1 MFKPSAE
8 LCGFR
13 CPERLAQLDTN
24 TDLGADI
31 RRELIAEAASRMS
44 AMVVAGHCSGWC
56 SKEKEMPKTEGT
68 QVSLTTGAINGEPG
82 LLTFNP
88 DTNRFI
94 MKKMRQD

>member
-24 TDLGADI
+24 SSLDVDK
-31 RRELIAEAASRMS
+31 RRGLIAEVVSRIG
-44 AMVVAGHCSGWC
+44 AMVVEGRCSGWC

-88 DTNRFI
+88 DTHRFI

>member
-8 LCGFR
+8 LCGFK

-24 TDLGADI
+24 TDLDVD
-31 RRELIAEAASRMS
+31 RRGELIAEAASRMS
-44 AMVVAGHCSGWC
+44 AMVVEGRCSGWC
-56 SKEKEMPKTEGT
+56 SRKIPSISET
-68 QVSLTTGAINGEPG
+68 QVALTTGSLNGEPG

-88 DTNRFI
+88 DTHRFI